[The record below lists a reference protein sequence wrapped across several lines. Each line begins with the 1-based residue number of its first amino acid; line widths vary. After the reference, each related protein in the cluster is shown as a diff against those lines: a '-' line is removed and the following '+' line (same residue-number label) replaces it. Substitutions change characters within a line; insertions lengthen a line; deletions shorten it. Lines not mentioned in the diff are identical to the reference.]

1 MLAGNFQDE
10 VMKHFSVNSSDE
22 RSIHGLWLRV
32 LVVGLNNFHVVD
44 ILLHSET
51 LKVLPPPPPK
61 KKNKEKNTIIC
72 VTGVWEY
79 VTEIQWVGDI

>member
-51 LKVLPPPPPK
+51 LKVLSPPPPK
-61 KKNKEKNTIIC
+61 KRIKKKTRL
-72 VTGVWEY
+72 Y
-79 VTEIQWVGDI
+79 V